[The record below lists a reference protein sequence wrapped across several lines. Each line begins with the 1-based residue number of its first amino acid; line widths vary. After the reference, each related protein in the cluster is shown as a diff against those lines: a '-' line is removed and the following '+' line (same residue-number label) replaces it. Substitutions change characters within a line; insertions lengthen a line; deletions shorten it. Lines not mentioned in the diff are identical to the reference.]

1 MDEAYVDLSDSPAPK
16 TRARQLKR
24 EVLERTGL
32 TCSIGLG
39 PNRLI
44 AKIASDLDKP
54 DGLCVLP
61 RERFL
66 EVDRR
71 APGADHP
78 RRRARR
84 PRSGSTRAGIRT
96 VADLA
101 GADEERLAALLGA
114 QARAAG

>member
-1 MDEAYVDLSDSPAPK
+1 M
-16 TRARQLKR
+16 
-24 EVLERTGL
+24 

-66 EVDRR
+66 EVVGDRPVR
-71 APGADHP
+71 IIPGVGP
-78 RRRARR
+78 KTEERLLG
-84 PRSGSTRAGIRT
+84 SGLRT

-101 GADEERLAALLGA
+101 RADASSLLRRSARNTPRADPAGPRLR
-114 QARAAG
+114 QR